1 MRSASRRSWFIARS
15 STSITMLGEECA
27 RRGEFSPEQLVGKQ
41 FRAQVVRSGKNFDGK
56 YRTPSLS
63 SEGIP
68 TA

>member
-1 MRSASRRSWFIARS
+1 
-15 STSITMLGEECA
+15 MLGEECA